1 MNNNAKALKSGFWYL
16 IANFAVKAMALIT
29 TPVFTRLLTKE
40 QFGDY
45 SNWFSWT
52 SIAVIIVTMS
62 VESSLISAKYDYRNR
77 INQYGLSL
85 ISLVLLSTAIWTA
98 IINCFSGFF
107 SDVLSVKILY
117 MNLMLLYCFCYAVI
131 NIFQI
136 SERYQYG
143 YKKAVFVALLVS
155 LTTAILSILLVL
167 NMQDAL
173 AGRVLGTV
181 IPPVVIGG
189 ILTVWFIRNGKTI
202 DLSVWPYALKI
213 CVPFV
218 PHLLS
223 LTILNSVDRIMI
235 TRICGSTD
243 NALYSVAYTCGH
255 MVTILMTSMNNAFS
269 PWLGDKLHDKQYNEI
284 RKVSKYYIS
293 LFCILAIMM
302 MLIAP
307 EILLILGGKSYLE
320 AKYVMS
326 PVAMGCV
333 CQFLYTLFVN
343 IEQYKKKTV
352 GMAFASVSAALL
364 NYLLNYIFIPR
375 FGYVVAAYTT
385 LAGYLFLLLVH
396 MMLVRKLG
404 YMNTYSYSFIG
415 LVTITMMVI
424 SIGVNI
430 LYGYTIIRG
439 VVLAVFIALL
449 IYISFKRK
457 IQLMKMVRIIF
468 KRS

>member
-1 MNNNAKALKSGFWYL
+1 MNENAKALKSGFWYL

-29 TPVFTRLLTKE
+29 TPIFTRLLTKE

-52 SIAVIIVTMS
+52 SIAVIVVTMS
-62 VESSLISAKYDYRNR
+62 VESSLISAKFDYRNR

-85 ISLVLLSTAIWTA
+85 IGLVLLSTAIWTVV
-98 IINCFSGFF
+98 INSFAVFF
-107 SDVLSVKILY
+107 SNIIGLKILY
-117 MNLMLLYCFCYAVI
+117 MNIMLLYCFFFAVI

-143 YKKAVFVALLVS
+143 YKKAVFVALLVAVC
-155 LTTAILSILLVL
+155 TTLLSILLVL

-181 IPPVVIGG
+181 IPPVVIGLL
-189 ILTVWFIRNGKTI
+189 LTIWFIRSGKSI
-202 DLSVWPYALKI
+202 DFSVWPYALKI

-235 TRICGSTD
+235 TKICGPTD

-255 MVTILMTSMNNAFS
+255 MVTILMTSLNSAFS
-269 PWLGDKLHDKQYNEI
+269 PWLGDKLHDEQFSEI
-284 RKVSKYYIS
+284 RKVSKYYII
-293 LFCILAIMM
+293 LFCVLAILL

-307 EILLILGGKSYLE
+307 EVLLILGGKSYLE
-320 AKYVMS
+320 AKYVMC
-326 PVAMGCV
+326 PVAMGCI

-343 IEQYKKKTV
+343 VEQYKKKTV

-364 NYLLNYIFIPR
+364 NYILNYIFIPR
-375 FGYVVAAYTT
+375 FGYVAAAYTT
-385 LAGYLFLLLVH
+385 LAGYLFLLLIH
-396 MMLVRKLG
+396 MILVRKLG
-404 YMNTYSYSFIG
+404 YMDVYSYSFVGIVTVVMIG
-415 LVTITMMVI
+415 I
-424 SIGVNI
+424 SIGVNV
-430 LYGYTIIRG
+430 LYGNTMIRG
-439 VVLAVFIALL
+439 VTTAAF
-449 IYISFKRK
+449 FEFR
-457 IQLMKMVRIIF
+457 
-468 KRS
+468 